1 MSSQKRKFD
10 YQMFLDRIFG
20 LRAWGLILYGALP
33 ANLALL
39 GAIEIKISSANE
51 QLPFLLIPATILPIL
66 LIFILIRDRHRE
78 WYLTTD
84 SLNLRSVIVSITIL
98 FVAMIICGISGIIH
112 NNYIIG
118 LPDNW
123 NFNEWTAIVESF
135 LLAVAS
141 LVLSSTLFITA
152 LKKEVDLPGLPSS
165 DFVELIAKLRKN
177 MRKMKGSKIWKEY
190 IPLDDNGFIKLIE
203 EIKIDIESA
212 NTYTGNNLSKRE
224 LRAICND
231 FENLLFIVN
240 NINDSVIE
248 LKQKEWEKYFGNFNP
263 SDNRNE
269 WRDENKFNSINKL
282 KELKFGD

>member
-39 GAIEIKISSANE
+39 GAIEIKISPANE

-98 FVAMIICGISGIIH
+98 FVAMLICGISGIIH
-112 NNYIIG
+112 NTYIIG
-118 LPDNW
+118 LPDSW
-123 NFNEWTAIVESF
+123 NLNEWTAIAESF

-141 LVLSSTLFITA
+141 LVLSSTLFMTA
-152 LKKEVDLPGLPSS
+152 LKRGVDLPGLPSS
-165 DFVELIAKLRKN
+165 DFVELITKLRKN

-190 IPLDDNGFIKLIE
+190 IPLDDNEFIKLIE
-203 EIKIDIESA
+203 DIKIDIESA

-224 LRAICND
+224 LRAIYDD
-231 FENLLFIVN
+231 FENLLSVIH
-240 NINDSVIE
+240 NINKTVPV
-248 LKQKEWEKYFGNFNP
+248 LKQKEWKKYFEKSSDDGNV
-263 SDNRNE
+263 R
-269 WRDENKFNSINKL
+269 RDENKFNSINKL
-282 KELKFGD
+282 KDLNLGD